1 MLFIQRAKRFV
12 RQWKLE
18 KRCVAGSG
26 TILTG
31 SVTNRQGRRE
41 AIRIGTR
48 SRIAAELLVYDD
60 AGLIE
65 IGDDCV
71 INGGAR
77 IWSADAV
84 RIGDRVLISHDVFI
98 HDCNAHPLS
107 ARRRF
112 QHVSEI
118 REGRL
123 YRYDDIAHAPIV
135 IEDDVWINA
144 AAMILKGV
152 TIGRGA
158 VVGAGALVT
167 RDVEPY
173 TIVAGVPAGKIGD
186 AWE

>member
-1 MLFIQRAKRFV
+1 MLFYQRAKRLV

-18 KRCVAGSG
+18 KSCVAGSEA
-26 TILTG
+26 ILTG
-31 SVTNRQGRRE
+31 SVINRQGRRE
-41 AIRIGTR
+41 AIRIGSR

-60 AGLIE
+60 GGLIE

-71 INGGAR
+71 INGGSR

-84 RIGDRVLISHDVFI
+84 QIGDRVLISHDVFV
-98 HDCNAHPLS
+98 HDCNGHPLS

-118 REGRL
+118 RQGRL
-123 YRYDDIAHAPIV
+123 PRYDDIARAPVV

-144 AAMILKGV
+144 TAMVLKGV

-158 VVGAGALVT
+158 VIAAGALVT

-173 TIVAGVPAGKIGD
+173 TVVAGIPAGKIGN

>member
-1 MLFIQRAKRFV
+1 MFFYLRAKRLV

-18 KRCVAGSG
+18 KRCVAGSK

-31 SVTNRQGRRE
+31 SITNRQGRRE
-41 AIRIGTR
+41 VIRIGSR

-65 IGDDCV
+65 IGDNCV
-71 INGGAR
+71 INGGVR

-84 RIGDRVLISHDVFI
+84 RIGNRVLISHDVFI

-123 YRYDDIAHAPIV
+123 PRYDDIAHAPVV

-144 AAMILKGV
+144 RAMVLKGV

-158 VVGAGALVT
+158 VIGAGALVT

-173 TIVAGVPAGKIGD
+173 TVVAGIPAGKIGN

>member
-1 MLFIQRAKRFV
+1 MLFYQRAKRLI
-12 RQWKLE
+12 RQWELE
-18 KRCVAGSG
+18 NRCVAGSK

-31 SVTNRQGRRE
+31 SITNRQGRRE

-112 QHVSEI
+112 QHVLEI
-118 REGRL
+118 LEGRL
-123 YRYDDIAHAPIV
+123 YRYDDVAHAPVV

-144 AAMILKGV
+144 GATVLKGV
-152 TIGRGA
+152 TIGREA
-158 VVGAGALVT
+158 VVGAGAVVT
-167 RDVEPY
+167 RDIECY
-173 TIVAGVPAGKIGD
+173 TVVAGVPARKIGD